1 MAKWLRTGLYR
12 IGAGFHDFGVTTS
25 GVDRATTRM
34 VGSRPSHVPLSQVR
48 RYPRAG
54 AALSGTSGPPALAQA
69 RVSPPK
75 NPPKSWP
82 PTPWLRPRRSPGG
95 HRRHLGH
102 AFGSH
107 ERARHDRH
115 NLPDRGDAR
124 GNDHL
129 PSRPRSRSGRCGGLR
144 GTVSPDAGPFES
156 VTRWRHGLDAFRV
169 QARRGPPRR

>member
-1 MAKWLRTGLYR
+1 MQKALKLCLVL
-12 IGAGFHDFGVTTS
+12 AGCLLLPGCQSEPAEEPAEELAPDTV
-25 GVDRATTRM
+25 AT
-34 VGSRPSHVPLSQVR
+34 
-48 RYPRAG
+48 A
-54 AALSGTSGPPALAQA
+54 
-69 RVSPPK
+69 
-75 NPPKSWP
+75 
-82 PTPWLRPRRSPGG
+82 PTIPGG

-129 PSRPRSRSGRCGGLR
+129 PPDRDPVQAVVVVSGD
-144 GTVSPDAGPFES
+144 SIIADAGPFES